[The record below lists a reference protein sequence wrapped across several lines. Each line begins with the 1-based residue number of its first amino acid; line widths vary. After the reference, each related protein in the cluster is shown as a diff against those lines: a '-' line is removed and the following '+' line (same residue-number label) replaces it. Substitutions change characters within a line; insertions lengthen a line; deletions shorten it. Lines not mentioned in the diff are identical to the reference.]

1 MRDGDAGL
9 GEDEQRRFQEQ
20 RFLTMLG
27 ASSEF
32 DDLLRCQKRFERA
45 LAGDGRAT
53 MQHLV
58 LITDMAPTVLC
69 SSAFSPD
76 YDFEG
81 HRLQDLGDYA
91 APADTMF
98 LSSVATDAGGA
109 FVLSWWDGDRA
120 PLDLASSLLGLR
132 RDRIPDALLRLMFVS
147 SENIA
152 ISPSWWDSLAE
163 PEQSALRRRF
173 AVGLGPMFAPT
184 AKSLADDGS
193 QLAPWSVVA
202 NYELAAKSAV

>member
-1 MRDGDAGL
+1 
-9 GEDEQRRFQEQ
+9 
-20 RFLTMLG
+20 
-27 ASSEF
+27 
-32 DDLLRCQKRFERA
+32 
-45 LAGDGRAT
+45 

-120 PLDLASSLLGLR
+120 RWIWRPRSSASGGTGFPMHSLG
-132 RDRIPDALLRLMFVS
+132 
-147 SENIA
+147 
-152 ISPSWWDSLAE
+152 
-163 PEQSALRRRF
+163 
-173 AVGLGPMFAPT
+173 
-184 AKSLADDGS
+184 
-193 QLAPWSVVA
+193 
-202 NYELAAKSAV
+202 